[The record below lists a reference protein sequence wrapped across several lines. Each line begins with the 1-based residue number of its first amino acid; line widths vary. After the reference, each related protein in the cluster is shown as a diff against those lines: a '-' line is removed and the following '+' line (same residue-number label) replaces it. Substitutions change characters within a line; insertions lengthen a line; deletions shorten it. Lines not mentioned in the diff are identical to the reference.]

1 MSDGS
6 VFYFAY
12 GSNADPERFKSRV
25 GEWRSR
31 RPAWLAGHRLWF
43 SDTVQSEGGGGAVFG
58 PDEGSTLAGV
68 LYEIT
73 ISQQEAMD
81 RVEKD
86 PSRNLKNAGGRI
98 VIIVDTPD
106 GPVEAQVYNVH
117 EIGGWSAPSA
127 TYVGHIVR
135 GLEAAG
141 HPAEVLEQVRA
152 IAASGGR

>member
-1 MSDGS
+1 MSDAS

-12 GSNADPERFKSRV
+12 GSNADPERFRTRV

-43 SDTVQSEGGGGAVFG
+43 SDSVQSEGGGGAVFG
-58 PDEGSTLAGV
+58 PHEGSTLAGV

-73 ISQQEAMD
+73 MAQQEAMD
-81 RVEKD
+81 QVEKD
-86 PSRNLKNAGGRI
+86 PSRNLKNAGGRLSI
-98 VIIVDTPD
+98 TVETAD
-106 GPVEAQVYNVH
+106 GPFEAEVYNVR
-117 EIGGWSAPSA
+117 EVGGWSAPSE

-141 HPAEVLEQVRA
+141 HPAEVLDRVRS
-152 IAASGGR
+152 IAESGGR

>member
-1 MSDGS
+1 MSDTS

-12 GSNADPERFKSRV
+12 GSNADPERFRSRV

-43 SDTVQSEGGGGAVFG
+43 SDSVQSEGGGGAVFG
-58 PDEGSTLAGV
+58 PHEGSTLAGV

-73 ISQQEAMD
+73 MEQQEAMD
-81 RVEKD
+81 RIEVD
-86 PSRNLKNAGGRI
+86 PSRNLKNAGARMTI
-98 VIIVDTPD
+98 AVDTAD
-106 GPVEAQVYNVH
+106 GPVQAQVYNVH
-117 EIGGWSAPSA
+117 EIGGWSAPSQA
-127 TYVGHIVR
+127 YLGHIVR

-141 HPAEVLEQVRA
+141 HPAEVLDQVRS